1 MTQQTDW
8 TENLPHQKGATGMTY
23 NTLKLDQ
30 QLEFVEFLKNHSYP
44 DGTSIKTIADE
55 ATKDLGF
62 VVTENNVRT
71 TAKAAKIELPAARV
85 PKLSPVDELRLRV
98 DLLEIKM
105 NNLLGSHISR
115 GNDQTL
121 TGITP

>member
-1 MTQQTDW
+1 
-8 TENLPHQKGATGMTY
+8 MTY

-44 DGTSIKTIADE
+44 DGTSIKTIADD

-85 PKLSPVDELRLRV
+85 PKVDPMQELTCRV
-98 DLLEIKM
+98 ESLEAKVNNILVALLTRPEETDLAA
-105 NNLLGSHISR
+105 
-115 GNDQTL
+115 
-121 TGITP
+121 

>member
-1 MTQQTDW
+1 
-8 TENLPHQKGATGMTY
+8 MTY

-30 QLEFVEFLKNHSYP
+30 QLEFVEFLKRHNYS

-85 PKLSPVDELRLRV
+85 PKVDPMDELRSAIS
-98 DLLEIKM
+98 LLERRIDVLEKSYSVTTTGYIKPIP
-105 NNLLGSHISR
+105 S
-115 GNDQTL
+115 DPF
-121 TGITP
+121 GIENAAG